1 MFLGESTF
9 NLSNSTIEV
18 KTTINKTF
26 EPSTP
31 PSTPPTTG
39 GDPTCECLSEEEIIE
54 LITTEIS
61 KIKIPER

>member
-31 PSTPPTTG
+31 PTTPD
-39 GDPTCECLSEEEIIE
+39 DPTCECLSEEEIIE
-54 LITTEIS
+54 LIKTEIKS
-61 KIKIPER
+61 IKIPDR